1 VSGIA
6 IYCAASNRVGKA
18 RQALAKIAALP
29 MERLECGAKRF
40 VFTEKRACAKE
51 HAGEVGR
58 AVDPVDEAIQ
68 PTGKRSFVR
77 AADEPGGLG
86 PKLVEDE
93 LDAPTSRDYVAKG
106 KARRDQTDDFL
117 VFGARVP
124 MHEADWIPAKS
135 GVRIEL
141 GE

>member
-1 VSGIA
+1 
-6 IYCAASNRVGKA
+6 
-18 RQALAKIAALP
+18 
-29 MERLECGAKRF
+29 MERLECSTERF
-40 VFTEKRACAKE
+40 VFPEKGAGAEE
-51 HAGEVGR
+51 HVGEVGR
-58 AVDPVDEAIQ
+58 AVDPVDKAVQ
-68 PTGKRSFVR
+68 QTGERAFVR
-77 AADEPGGLG
+77 IANEPGGLG

-93 LDAPTSRDYVAKG
+93 LDAPAGRDHITKG